1 MMEGGPAIDYFRYLA
16 SDEKNSL
23 IFVSYQVEG
32 TLGNRLKNGA
42 REVSL
47 MGRNGKVEA
56 LKVNLRVES
65 VEGFSGHSDRNQ
77 LFAFLKRVSP
87 RPSRVILGHGERRK
101 TDLFAHQ
108 ISRILKMRTTA
119 PDNLEKLR
127 LR

>member
-16 SDEKNSL
+16 SDERNSL
-23 IFVSYQVEG
+23 VFVSYQVEG

-42 REVSL
+42 REVSM

-56 LKVNLRVES
+56 LKINLRVES

-108 ISRILKMRTTA
+108 ISRILKMRTIA
-119 PDNLEKLR
+119 PDNLERLR

>member
-1 MMEGGPAIDYFRYLA
+1 
-16 SDEKNSL
+16 
-23 IFVSYQVEG
+23 
-32 TLGNRLKNGA
+32 
-42 REVSL
+42 

-56 LKVNLRVES
+56 LKVNLRVEG

-77 LFAFLKRVSP
+77 LFAFLKHISP

-108 ISRILKMRTTA
+108 ISRILKMRTIA

>member
-1 MMEGGPAIDYFRYLA
+1 
-16 SDEKNSL
+16 
-23 IFVSYQVEG
+23 VH
-32 TLGNRLKNGA
+32 
-42 REVSL
+42 
-47 MGRNGKVEA
+47 
-56 LKVNLRVES
+56 S

-108 ISRILKMRTTA
+108 ISRILKLRTVA
-119 PDNLEKLR
+119 PDVLEKLR